1 MNTTLENLRYQ
12 NRSAPLEHKITFNE
26 LQSRPVGFQ
35 TAIPIDT
42 TLEKMNSLE
51 FKSMEGAMFEA
62 ANSASAQIRAQKQTE
77 VMVDQAAAINEI
89 PREAAQAMAKIRN
102 FIALLW
108 GFAGAPQTPRVGR
121 RNSAWACGE
130 S

>member
-1 MNTTLENLRYQ
+1 MNTTLDNLRYQ

-51 FKSMEGAMFEA
+51 FKSMEGAIFEA
-62 ANSASAQIRAQKQTE
+62 ASMASGQIRAEKQTE
-77 VMVDQAAAINEI
+77 VMVDQAAAMNEI
-89 PREAAQAMAKIRN
+89 SRTA
-102 FIALLW
+102 
-108 GFAGAPQTPRVGR
+108 T
-121 RNSAWACGE
+121 AWAVKTGTGGRSCWIHRRGYR
-130 S
+130 SLCFTHRSKP